1 MKRTSKQGMAGV
13 RRSSPATLQSIADDL
28 GLHVSTVARVLNGM
42 REGERA
48 ASGATAE
55 RIRKRAAEVDYR
67 PNPHAASLRTR
78 RSNLVGVLVPRL
90 SDIVLATV
98 YEGIEAAAAEL
109 GVTAFV
115 ANTQDEISGQRN
127 RIEMMLD
134 RRVDGLILGDA
145 RSDDHTVLEEL
156 TEREVPFVLVNRSVG
171 EYPAATC
178 DNYLGGRMAAE
189 HLLSLGHRRVG
200 IIAGLPHA
208 STGIDR
214 PAGFIDRFREAGI
227 DVPDE
232 NVVYSGLD
240 SNGGHVA
247 ADRMLNG
254 SAPPT
259 AMFAVNDF
267 AAIGAAGAIRNHG
280 LRVGADVSLIGFNN
294 IALTAELHVPLTSIE
309 SHPFDMG
316 RDAVRLLIDVL
327 SGGQAGQRRTEPVL
341 VVRDSTCEA
350 RHSNVK

>member
-1 MKRTSKQGMAGV
+1 MAGV
-13 RRSSPATLQSIADDL
+13 TRSNPATLQSIADDL

-55 RIRKRAAEVDYR
+55 RIRKRAAEVNYR

-78 RSNLVGVLVPRL
+78 RSNLIGVLVPRL
-90 SDIVLATV
+90 TDIVLATV
-98 YEGIEAAAAEL
+98 YEGIESAAAERGL
-109 GVTAFV
+109 TAFV
-115 ANTQDEISGQRN
+115 ANTQDELAGQRM

-156 TEREVPFVLVNRSVG
+156 TRREVSFVLVNRSVAD
-171 EYPAATC
+171 YPAATC

-189 HLLSLGHRRVG
+189 HLLNLGHRQVG
-200 IIAGLPHA
+200 VIAGLAHA

-214 PAGFIDRFREAGI
+214 PAGFVDRFREAGI
-227 DVPDE
+227 EVLDE
-232 NVVYSGLD
+232 NIVYSGLD
-240 SNGGHVA
+240 SNGGHFA
-247 ADRMLNG
+247 ADRMLDG

-280 LRVGADVSLIGFNN
+280 LRVGADVSLVGFNN

-309 SHPFDMG
+309 SHAFDMG
-316 RDAVRLLIDVL
+316 RDAVQLLIDVL
-327 SGGQAGQRRTEPVL
+327 AGRPAEQRRTEPVL
-341 VVRDSTCEA
+341 VVRESTCEA
-350 RHSNVK
+350 PRLRG

>member
-1 MKRTSKQGMAGV
+1 MAGV
-13 RRSSPATLQSIADDL
+13 RRSNPATLRSIADDL

-55 RIRKRAAEVDYR
+55 RIRKRAAEVNYR

-78 RSNLVGVLVPRL
+78 RSNLIGVLVPRL

-98 YEGIEAAAAEL
+98 YEGVESAASERGL
-109 GVTAFV
+109 TAFV
-115 ANTQDEISGQRN
+115 ANTQDELAGQRK

-145 RSDDHTVLEEL
+145 RSDDHSVLEEL
-156 TEREVPFVLVNRSVG
+156 TNREVSFVLVNRSVAD
-171 EYPAATC
+171 YPAATC
-178 DNYLGGRMAAE
+178 DNYRGGRIAAE
-189 HLLSLGHRRVG
+189 HLLSLGHRQVG
-200 IIAGLPHA
+200 VIAGLAHA

-227 DVPDE
+227 EVLDE
-232 NVVYSGLD
+232 NIVYSGLD
-240 SNGGHVA
+240 SNGGHFA
-247 ADRMLNG
+247 ADRMLGG

-280 LRVGADVSLIGFNN
+280 LRVGADVSLVGFNN

-309 SHPFDMG
+309 SHAFDMG
-316 RDAVRLLIDVL
+316 RDAVQLLTDVL
-327 SGGQAGQRRTEPVL
+327 AGRPAERRRTEPVL
-341 VVRDSTCEA
+341 VVRESTCEA
-350 RHSNVK
+350 PRLRG

>member
-1 MKRTSKQGMAGV
+1 V
-13 RRSSPATLQSIADDL
+13 RRSSPATLRSIADDL

-42 REGERA
+42 RDGERA

-55 RIRKRAAEVDYR
+55 RIRQRAAEVNYR

-98 YEGIEAAAAEL
+98 YEGIESAAAETGL
-109 GVTAFV
+109 TAFV
-115 ANTQDEISGQRN
+115 TNTQDEIAGQRR

-145 RSDDHTVLEEL
+145 RSDDHSVLEDL
-156 TEREVPFVLVNRSVG
+156 TRREVPFVLVNRGVG
-171 EYPAATC
+171 DYPAATC
-178 DNYLGGRMAAE
+178 DNYLGGRLAAD

-200 IIAGLPHA
+200 VIAGLAHA

-227 DVPDE
+227 EVRDE
-232 NVVYSGLD
+232 NVVHSGLD
-240 SNGGHVA
+240 SIGGHFA
-247 ADRMLNG
+247 ADRMLDG
-254 SAPPT
+254 PAPPT

-294 IALTAELHVPLTSIE
+294 IALTDELHVPLTSIE
-309 SHPFDMG
+309 SHAFDMG
-316 RDAVRLLIDVL
+316 RDAVQLLTDVL
-327 SGGQAGQRRTEPVL
+327 AGRPAVQRRTEPFL
-341 VVRDSTCEA
+341 VVRESTCQA
-350 RHSNVK
+350 AQSNVK

>member
-1 MKRTSKQGMAGV
+1 M
-13 RRSSPATLQSIADDL
+13 RRSSPATLRSIADDL

-55 RIRKRAAEVDYR
+55 RIRKRAAEVNYR

-78 RSNLVGVLVPRL
+78 RSNTVGVLVPRL
-90 SDIVLATV
+90 SDLVLATV
-98 YEGIEAAAAEL
+98 YEGIESASAERGL
-109 GVTAFV
+109 TAFV
-115 ANTQDEISGQRN
+115 ANTQDELAGQRK

-145 RSDDHTVLEEL
+145 RSDDQTVLEEL
-156 TEREVPFVLVNRSVG
+156 TQREVPFVLVNRGVG
-171 EYPAATC
+171 DYPAATC

-200 IIAGLPHA
+200 VIAGLAHA

-227 DVPDE
+227 EVAEE

-240 SNGGHVA
+240 SVGGHLA
-247 ADRMLNG
+247 ADRMLDG
-254 SAPPT
+254 SAPT

-316 RDAVRLLIDVL
+316 RDAVELLIDVL
-327 SGGQAGQRRTEPVL
+327 AGLPADQRRTEPAL
-341 VVRDSTCEA
+341 VVRESTCQA
-350 RHSNVK
+350 PV

>member
-1 MKRTSKQGMAGV
+1 V
-13 RRSSPATLQSIADDL
+13 RRSSPATLRSIADDL

-55 RIRKRAAEVDYR
+55 RIRKRAAEVNYR
-67 PNPHAASLRTR
+67 PNPHAASLRTH
-78 RSNLVGVLVPRL
+78 RSNMVGVLVPRL
-90 SDIVLATV
+90 TDIVLATV
-98 YEGIEAAAAEL
+98 YEGIESAAAETGL
-109 GVTAFV
+109 TAFV
-115 ANTQDEISGQRN
+115 ANTQDEPAGQRQ

-145 RSDDHTVLEEL
+145 RADDHSVLEEL
-156 TEREVPFVLVNRSVG
+156 TRREVPFVLVNRSVG
-171 EYPAATC
+171 DYPAATC
-178 DNYLGGRMAAE
+178 DNYLGGRLAAE
-189 HLLSLGHRRVG
+189 HLLGLGHRRVG
-200 IIAGLPHA
+200 VIAGLAHA

-214 PAGFIDRFREAGI
+214 PAGFIDRYREAGI
-227 DVPDE
+227 EVLNE

-240 SNGGHVA
+240 SIGGHFA
-247 ADRMLNG
+247 ADRMLGG

-267 AAIGAAGAIRNHG
+267 AAIGAAGAIRKRG

-309 SHPFDMG
+309 SHAFDMG
-316 RDAVRLLIDVL
+316 RDAVHLLADVL
-327 SGGQAGQRRTEPVL
+327 AGRPAEQRRTEPVL
-341 VVRDSTCEA
+341 VVRESTCQA
-350 RHSNVK
+350 AQSNVK

>member
-1 MKRTSKQGMAGV
+1 MAGV
-13 RRSSPATLQSIADDL
+13 RRSNPATLRSIADDL

-55 RIRKRAAEVDYR
+55 RIRKRAAEVNYR

-78 RSNLVGVLVPRL
+78 RSNLIGVLVPRL

-98 YEGIEAAAAEL
+98 YEGVESAASERGL
-109 GVTAFV
+109 TAFV
-115 ANTQDEISGQRN
+115 ANTQDELAGQRK
-127 RIEMMLD
+127 RIEMMLN

-145 RSDDHTVLEEL
+145 RSDDHSVLEEL
-156 TEREVPFVLVNRSVG
+156 TNREVSFVLVNRSVAD
-171 EYPAATC
+171 YPAATC
-178 DNYLGGRMAAE
+178 DNYRGGRIAAE
-189 HLLSLGHRRVG
+189 HLLSLGHRQVG
-200 IIAGLPHA
+200 VIAGLAHA

-227 DVPDE
+227 EVLDE
-232 NVVYSGLD
+232 NIVYSGLD
-240 SNGGHVA
+240 SNGGHFA
-247 ADRMLNG
+247 ADRMLGG

-309 SHPFDMG
+309 SHAFDMG
-316 RDAVRLLIDVL
+316 RDAVNLLTDVL
-327 SGGQAGQRRTEPVL
+327 AGRPAGQRRTEPVL
-341 VVRDSTCEA
+341 VVRESTCA
-350 RHSNVK
+350 APGSNVK

>member
-1 MKRTSKQGMAGV
+1 MAGV
-13 RRSSPATLQSIADDL
+13 RRSNPATLRSIADDL

-55 RIRKRAAEVDYR
+55 RIRKRAAEVNYR

-78 RSNLVGVLVPRL
+78 RSNLIGVLVPRL

-98 YEGIEAAAAEL
+98 YEGVESAASERGL
-109 GVTAFV
+109 TAFV
-115 ANTQDEISGQRN
+115 ANTQDELAGQRK
-127 RIEMMLD
+127 RIEMMLN

-145 RSDDHTVLEEL
+145 RSDDHSVLEEL
-156 TEREVPFVLVNRSVG
+156 TNREVSFVLVNRSVAD
-171 EYPAATC
+171 YPAATC
-178 DNYLGGRMAAE
+178 DNYRGGRIAAE
-189 HLLSLGHRRVG
+189 HLLSLGHRQVG
-200 IIAGLPHA
+200 VIAGLAHA

-227 DVPDE
+227 EVLDE
-232 NVVYSGLD
+232 NIVYSGLD
-240 SNGGHVA
+240 SNGGHFA
-247 ADRMLNG
+247 ADRMLGG

-309 SHPFDMG
+309 SHAFDMG
-316 RDAVRLLIDVL
+316 RDAVHLLTDVL
-327 SGGQAGQRRTEPVL
+327 AGRPAGQRRTEPVL
-341 VVRDSTCEA
+341 VVRESTCA
-350 RHSNVK
+350 APGSNVK

>member
-1 MKRTSKQGMAGV
+1 V
-13 RRSSPATLQSIADDL
+13 RRSNPATLRSIADDL

-55 RIRKRAAEVDYR
+55 RIRKRAAEVNYR

-78 RSNLVGVLVPRL
+78 RSNLIGVLVPRL

-98 YEGIEAAAAEL
+98 YEGVESAASERGL
-109 GVTAFV
+109 TAFV
-115 ANTQDEISGQRN
+115 ANTQDELAGQRK

-145 RSDDHTVLEEL
+145 RSDDHSVLEEL
-156 TEREVPFVLVNRSVG
+156 TNREVSFVLVNRSVAD
-171 EYPAATC
+171 YPAATC
-178 DNYLGGRMAAE
+178 DNYRGGRIAAE
-189 HLLSLGHRRVG
+189 HLLSLGHRQVG
-200 IIAGLPHA
+200 VIAGLAHA

-227 DVPDE
+227 EVLDE
-232 NVVYSGLD
+232 NIVYSGLD
-240 SNGGHVA
+240 SNGGHFA
-247 ADRMLNG
+247 ADRMLGG

-309 SHPFDMG
+309 SHAFDMG
-316 RDAVRLLIDVL
+316 RDAVHLLTDVL
-327 SGGQAGQRRTEPVL
+327 AGRPAGQRRTEPVL
-341 VVRDSTCEA
+341 VVRESTCA
-350 RHSNVK
+350 APGSNVK

>member
-1 MKRTSKQGMAGV
+1 VNQ
-13 RRSSPATLQSIADDL
+13 SSPATLRSIADDL

-55 RIRKRAAEVDYR
+55 RIRKRAAEVNYR

-78 RSNLVGVLVPRL
+78 RSNMVGVLVPRL

-98 YEGIEAAAAEL
+98 YEGIESAAAERGL
-109 GVTAFV
+109 TAFV
-115 ANTQDEISGQRN
+115 ANTQDEPAGQRK

-156 TEREVPFVLVNRSVG
+156 SRREVPFVLVNRSVAD
-171 EYPAATC
+171 YPAATC
-178 DNYLGGRMAAE
+178 DNYRGGRIAAE
-189 HLLSLGHRRVG
+189 HLLSLGHKRVG
-200 IIAGLPHA
+200 VIAGLAHA

-227 DVPDE
+227 VVPDE
-232 NVVYSGLD
+232 NVVFSGLD
-240 SNGGHVA
+240 SAGGHFA
-247 ADRMLNG
+247 AERMLNG

-267 AAIGAAGAIRNHG
+267 AAIGAAGAIRNRG

-294 IALTAELHVPLTSIE
+294 VALAAELHVPLTSIE
-309 SHPFDMG
+309 SHAFDQG
-316 RDAVRLLIDVL
+316 RDAVQLLTDVL
-327 SGGQAGQRRTEPVL
+327 AGLPGGQRRTDPVL
-341 VVRDSTCEA
+341 VERESTCA
-350 RHSNVK
+350 AHRSNVK

>member
-1 MKRTSKQGMAGV
+1 M
-13 RRSSPATLQSIADDL
+13 RRSSPATLRSIADDL

-55 RIRKRAAEVDYR
+55 RIRKRAAEVNYR

-78 RSNLVGVLVPRL
+78 RSNTVGVLVPRL
-90 SDIVLATV
+90 SDLVLATV
-98 YEGIEAAAAEL
+98 YEGIESASAERGL
-109 GVTAFV
+109 TAFV
-115 ANTQDEISGQRN
+115 ANTQDELAGQRK

-145 RSDDHTVLEEL
+145 RSDDQSVLEEL
-156 TEREVPFVLVNRSVG
+156 TQRDVPFVLVNRGVG
-171 EYPAATC
+171 DYPAATC

-189 HLLSLGHRRVG
+189 HLLSLRHRRVG
-200 IIAGLPHA
+200 VIAGLAHA

-214 PAGFIDRFREAGI
+214 PAGFIDRFRESGI
-227 DVPDE
+227 EVADE

-240 SNGGHVA
+240 SVGGHFA
-247 ADRMLNG
+247 ADRMLDG

-294 IALTAELHVPLTSIE
+294 IALAAELHVPLTSIE

-316 RDAVRLLIDVL
+316 RDAVKLLIDVL
-327 SGGQAGQRRTEPVL
+327 AGLPADQRRTEPAL
-341 VVRDSTCEA
+341 VVRESTCQA
-350 RHSNVK
+350 PV

>member
-1 MKRTSKQGMAGV
+1 MAGV
-13 RRSSPATLQSIADDL
+13 RRSNPATLRSIADDL

-55 RIRKRAAEVDYR
+55 RIRKRAAEVNYR

-78 RSNLVGVLVPRL
+78 RSNLIGVLVPRL

-98 YEGIEAAAAEL
+98 YEGVESAASERGL
-109 GVTAFV
+109 TAFV
-115 ANTQDEISGQRN
+115 ANTQDELAGQRK
-127 RIEMMLD
+127 RIEMMLN

-145 RSDDHTVLEEL
+145 RSDDHSVLEEL
-156 TEREVPFVLVNRSVG
+156 TNREVSFVLVNRSVAD
-171 EYPAATC
+171 YPAATC
-178 DNYLGGRMAAE
+178 DNYRGGRIAAE
-189 HLLSLGHRRVG
+189 HLLSLGHRQVG
-200 IIAGLPHA
+200 VIAGLAHA

-227 DVPDE
+227 EVLDE
-232 NVVYSGLD
+232 NIVYSGLD
-240 SNGGHVA
+240 SNGGHFA
-247 ADRMLNG
+247 ADRMLGG

-294 IALTAELHVPLTSIE
+294 IVLTAELHVPLTSIE
-309 SHPFDMG
+309 SHAFDMG
-316 RDAVRLLIDVL
+316 RDAVHLLTDVL
-327 SGGQAGQRRTEPVL
+327 AGRPAGQRRTEPVL
-341 VVRDSTCEA
+341 VVRESTCA
-350 RHSNVK
+350 APGSNVK